1 MVLLGCCL
9 LVDAYRRG
17 GARERG
23 LTLPGAP
30 AVRLPVLSGVPGPL
44 QAALIA
50 VMALAQFTW
59 SDLVVVWSAYGDR
72 RRGVIAAMWQ
82 GRATAV
88 QVRGV
93 RADAMGAVT
102 PGREPGARRRFRL
115 VALAVT
121 AAGLLWVVY
130 GLWIAE
136 SIGGLLG
143 VENDSVFFAGL
154 LEGLWQ
160 WWDGLGWPG
169 QVFMI
174 AMGVFFIMAFGGSF
188 ALAMGAT
195 GVAAWGLSHGRGL
208 AALLRDP
215 RGAFMGYVTTV
226 TPGQLCLDTLD
237 FLLTFV
243 PGGALGR
250 ATHWALGAPA
260 AALAE
265 ARAIRASAD
274 FVEQQMHFAAHAQA
288 QAATRAAEGR
298 LEQLASRYGCTTS
311 DFTRERVDKTL
322 DRLRASGVSK
332 REHDELKDLAK
343 AVSNGRSSVSRLA
356 EYAGERGGEQV
367 LNREGHHI
375 PEAFHSVRPP
385 ARGPGPGHVDGLAV
399 SPRGDEA
406 VIPEYKGGTS
416 TYNPRKT
423 YALDELGAPP
433 AAQGTPNYVM
443 DRMLQDER
451 VPRYFRDNPDLW
463 ESVKNGRTSLRADVF
478 ETPGPGQTSRVHTTG
493 FSPSPDFIAKMEQKI
508 AGR

>member
-1 MVLLGCCL
+1 M
-9 LVDAYRRG
+9 
-17 GARERG
+17 
-23 LTLPGAP
+23 
-30 AVRLPVLSGVPGPL
+30 S
-44 QAALIA
+44 
-50 VMALAQFTW
+50 
-59 SDLVVVWSAYGDR
+59 S
-72 RRGVIAAMWQ
+72 Q
-82 GRATAV
+82 GW
-88 QVRGV
+88 
-93 RADAMGAVT
+93 ADAMGAVT
-102 PGREPGARRRFRL
+102 AGREPGARWRFRL
-115 VALAVT
+115 GALAVT
-121 AAGLLWVVY
+121 TAGLLWIVY
-130 GLWIAE
+130 GLWAAM
-136 SIGGLLG
+136 SIGGMLG
-143 VENDSVFFAGL
+143 LEGDSTFFAGL
-154 LEGLWQ
+154 LEGLSQ

-174 AMGVFFIMAFGGSF
+174 AMGVLLIMASGGSF

-243 PGGALGR
+243 PGSALGR
-250 ATHWALGAPA
+250 ATRWALGAPA
-260 AALAE
+260 SALAE

-399 SPRGDEA
+399 SPRGDEV

-433 AAQGTPNYVM
+433 AAQGTPDYVM